1 MKHSEIEDART
12 PFFEVFMMMLI
23 NQFLYDFLGAVLRI
37 VSSLLLDPINSFCLI
52 FLFLNTLGYILIL
65 TAIARISRKSR
76 SIGPNESP
84 MKSDNAKPKCSSL
97 PTISFIIPTHNE
109 EETIERKLKN
119 TRSLNYPKDRLEVIV
134 VDDGSTDKTS
144 SIIAEVQR
152 MWFPKLRIITQSRK
166 GKSSAENTGLQNSK
180 GEIIV
185 ISDADVP
192 LNPNAL
198 RFMIEDFKDQN
209 VGGVTC
215 SIQANREYVLA
226 LNLDLGLY
234 TRKLENEIDSIFGL
248 SGPFVSFRRQ
258 VMPKINEGI
267 FSSDTDTGVIIRKR
281 GYRVLYD
288 PRIVS
293 HVDRWV
299 ENKPRTVV
307 GFLKKL
313 KHMAF
318 GNLYLFLRHKDV
330 LLKSRYGLFGWI
342 IAPRYLFLNVFAP
355 IVFIVLSINLI
366 ITMIGSGFLV
376 SFLFL
381 IAFFL
386 AICLI
391 SRKLASHSIV
401 SKALY
406 LVFMYIIRYYA
417 ALYYYLFFVLSP
429 NQRRGIWNGV

>member
-1 MKHSEIEDART
+1 
-12 PFFEVFMMMLI
+12 MLI
-23 NQFLYDFLGAVLRI
+23 GQFLGNFLGAILRI
-37 VSSLLLDPINSFCLI
+37 MSSLLLDPINLFCLI
-52 FLFLNTLGYILIL
+52 FLFFNTLGYILIL

-76 SIGPNESP
+76 SIGPNEGL
-84 MKSDNAKPKCSSL
+84 MKSDNAKLECSPL
-97 PTISFIIPTHNE
+97 PTISFIIPTYNE

-152 MWFPKLRIITQSRK
+152 MWFPELRIITQSRK

-198 RFMIEDFKDQN
+198 RFMVEDFKDQN

-215 SIQANREYVLA
+215 SIQANKEYVLA

-258 VMPKINEGI
+258 IIPKIDEGI
-267 FSSDTDTGVIIRKR
+267 FSSDTDTGVILRKR
-281 GYRVLYD
+281 GYRVSYD
-288 PRIVS
+288 PRIIS

-299 ENKPRTVV
+299 EGRPRTVV
-307 GFLKKL
+307 GALKKL

-318 GNLYLFLRHKDV
+318 GSLSLFLRHKDV
-330 LLKSRYGLFGWI
+330 LFKSRYGLFGWV
-342 IAPRYLFLNVFAP
+342 IAPRHLILNVFAP
-355 IVFIVLSINLI
+355 FVFVLLSINLI
-366 ITMIGSGFLV
+366 VTMIGSGLLV

-381 IAFFL
+381 TALFL
-386 AICLI
+386 AICFL

-406 LVFMYIIRYYA
+406 LVFMYIVRYYA
-417 ALYYYLFFVLSP
+417 DFCYYLFFVLSP
-429 NQRRGIWNGV
+429 SQRRGVWGNA